1 MSWVRTCF
9 FILPQRVLQ
18 LRHQP
23 ERLLRRPLLRQG
35 TAPQGGAPLRGKLLM
50 DAELYLV
57 RLVRAIVF
65 RLARCDNPLRERPL
79 AAFRQVKSAAV
90 VHVNS
95 ILAHTDHFSCQTS
108 RSNEMDGRE
117 GDGRGG

>member
-1 MSWVRTCF
+1 
-9 FILPQRVLQ
+9 
-18 LRHQP
+18 
-23 ERLLRRPLLRQG
+23 
-35 TAPQGGAPLRGKLLM
+35 M

-95 ILAHTDHFSCQTS
+95 ILPHTRPLFLPTS
-108 RSNEMDGRE
+108 RSNEMGGRE